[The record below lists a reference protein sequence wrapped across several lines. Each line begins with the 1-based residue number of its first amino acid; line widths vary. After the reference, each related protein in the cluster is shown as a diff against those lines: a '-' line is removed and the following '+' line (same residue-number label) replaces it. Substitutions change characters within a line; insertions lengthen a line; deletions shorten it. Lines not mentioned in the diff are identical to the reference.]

1 MSSTAPPEA
10 VPQAPTRA
18 ARAGALMAISTL
30 AMAGASAIQA
40 VLYLGEYGATART
53 DAFFAAFAVYQVVGV
68 FTQATR
74 VSSVPLLV
82 GDKAIGMLRFFGGL
96 AVIALPIIVAC
107 GPLAGPLAD
116 LLAPSATGS
125 AHDLAVSALRVLGVA
140 IVLQLFAAGAA
151 TLLGMRDRFEP
162 VAAAYAFGA
171 LAGLV
176 VFLFVRTQGELSL
189 AWSML
194 AMAVVTSTWAMVA
207 LLRVRRE
214 EVASGT
220 GGLGLAG
227 VERKQRL
234 VVECFQTAGDLLGRS
249 VVYFVIN
256 AFFLVTLAVV
266 GREGGAG
273 ATTVLSYA
281 YLLASYLVAG
291 TSTAVG
297 ISRAPDMV
305 RGAQDQWKTVV
316 ADTVPHGYRYAAL
329 VSAPILAAG
338 VVAATPVVDALLPTA
353 LGEGQAEDLARYI
366 LLLGPWL
373 AAALVLNFAI
383 PALFALSKARLVNV
397 LAPFALALHAAA
409 SVAGAAI
416 AGVEG
421 AIVGMFVA
429 PFVFGVVLVVVGAG
443 NTTAAV
449 LRELA
454 LDTLRAAGLAAVAFG
469 AGAAVSSLV
478 GAEELLAAVVS
489 LGLGGV
495 LYGAGMLLLA
505 PRAVQVLLGAGRG
518 GGAESSDAPGAGGVD
533 ATEATSAAPDGP
545 GPQAPS

>member
-1 MSSTAPPEA
+1 MDSASAVAAGEPA
-10 VPQAPTRA
+10 VPAEPSRA
-18 ARAGALMAISTL
+18 ARAGLLMAISTL

-53 DAFFAAFAVYQVVGV
+53 DAFFAAFAVYQVAGV

-82 GDKAIGMLRFFGGL
+82 GDRAIGMLRFFGGL
-96 AVIALPIIVAC
+96 AVIAVPVILAC
-107 GPLAGPLAD
+107 GPLAGPVAD

-125 AHDLAVSALRVLGVA
+125 AHDLAVSALRILCVA
-140 IVLQLFAAGAA
+140 IVLQLGAAGAA

-171 LAGLV
+171 LTGLI
-176 VFLFVRTQGELSL
+176 VFVAVRTTGELAL

-194 AMAVVTSTWAMVA
+194 AMAVVTTSWAFVA
-207 LLRVRRE
+207 LWKVRRS
-214 EVASGT
+214 EVADGT
-220 GGLGLAG
+220 GGLGWRSYD
-227 VERKQRL
+227 RKSRL
-234 VVECFQTAGDLLGRS
+234 LTESVTTAGHFLGRS

-273 ATTVLSYA
+273 AATVLSYA

-305 RGAQDQWKTVV
+305 RGAQEDEWRTVV
-316 ADTVPHGYRYAAL
+316 ADTVPHGYRYAIL

-338 VVAATPVVDALLPTA
+338 VVAATPVVDTLLPTA
-353 LGEGQAEDLARYI
+353 LGAGQADQLGRDI
-366 LLLGPWL
+366 LLLAPWT

-383 PALFALSKARLVNV
+383 PSLFALGKARTVNA
-397 LAPFALALHAAA
+397 LAPFALAIHIG
-409 SVAGAAI
+409 SVVLGGQI

-421 AIVGMFVA
+421 VIAGSAVA
-429 PFVFGVVLVVVGAG
+429 PFLF
-443 NTTAAV
+443 AAV
-449 LRELA
+449 LIVLGARGQLGRVVGEILI
-454 LDTLRAAGLAAVAFG
+454 DTLKAGGLATVAFG
-469 AGAAVSSLV
+469 LGYGAG
-478 GAEELLAAVVS
+478 ELLGASALLTAVVS
-489 LGLGGV
+489 LGIGGAV
-495 LYGAGMLLLA
+495 YAAGMLLLA
-505 PRAVQVLLGAGRG
+505 PRAVEVLLGARRSSGDA
-518 GGAESSDAPGAGGVD
+518 GAAPGA
-533 ATEATSAAPDGP
+533 
-545 GPQAPS
+545 

>member
-1 MSSTAPPEA
+1 
-10 VPQAPTRA
+10 
-18 ARAGALMAISTL
+18 MAISTL

-68 FTQATR
+68 FTQAMR

-96 AVIALPIIVAC
+96 AVIAVPVIIAC

-125 AHDLAVSALRVLGVA
+125 AHDLAVSALRVLGLA

-162 VAAAYAFGA
+162 VAGAYAFGA

-176 VFLFVRTQGELSL
+176 VFLLVRTQGELSL

-194 AMAVVTSTWAMVA
+194 AMAVVTSTWAAVA
-207 LLRVRRE
+207 LLKVRRS
-214 EVASGT
+214 EVQTGT
-220 GGLGLAG
+220 GGAGLGNY
-227 VERKQRL
+227 ESKPRL
-234 VVECFQTAGDLLGRS
+234 IAECFQTAGDLLGRS
-249 VVYFVIN
+249 LVYFFIN

-329 VSAPILAAG
+329 VSAPIMAAG

-353 LGEGQAEDLARYI
+353 LGEGQAESLARSI
-366 LLLGPWL
+366 LLLAPWL
-373 AAALVLNFAI
+373 SAALVLNFAI
-383 PALFALSKARLVNV
+383 PALFALSKARLVNL
-397 LAPFALALHAAA
+397 LAPFAFGLHAAA
-409 SVAGAAI
+409 SIAGAAI
-416 AGVEG
+416 GGVDG
-421 AIVGMFVA
+421 AILAMAVA
-429 PFVFGVVLVVVGAG
+429 PFVFGLVLVVVGAG
-443 NTTAAV
+443 NATGKV
-449 LRELA
+449 IGELT
-454 LDTLRAAGLAAVAFG
+454 LDTLRPVGLAAVAFG
-469 AGAAVSSLV
+469 AGAAASSLL
-478 GAEELLAAVVS
+478 GAEELVAAVLS
-489 LGLGGV
+489 LGVGGL
-495 LYGAGMLLLA
+495 LYGGGMLLLA

-518 GGAESSDAPGAGGVD
+518 GGE
-533 ATEATSAAPDGP
+533 AAPDGDDASAVGAP
-545 GPQAPS
+545 AGSDATGTPAAADGTSPQP

>member
-1 MSSTAPPEA
+1 MSSTAPPVA

-96 AVIALPIIVAC
+96 AVIAVPVILAC

-125 AHDLAVSALRVLGVA
+125 AHELAVNALRVLGLA

-171 LAGLV
+171 LAGLL
-176 VFLFVRTQGELSL
+176 VFLLVRTQGELSL

-194 AMAVVTSTWAMVA
+194 AMAVVTSTWSLLA

-214 EVASGT
+214 EVATGT
-220 GGLGLAG
+220 GGPGLAG
-227 VERKQRL
+227 IEKKQRL

-249 VVYFVIN
+249 LVYLIIN

-338 VVAATPVVDALLPTA
+338 VVAATPVVDALLPSA
-353 LGEGQAEDLARYI
+353 LGAGQAEDLARAI
-366 LLLGPWL
+366 LLLAPWL

-397 LAPFALALHAAA
+397 LAPFALALHAVA

-416 AGVEG
+416 DGVNG
-421 AIVGMFVA
+421 AILAMAVA
-429 PFVFGVVLVVVGAG
+429 PFVFGLVLVIVGAG
-443 NTTAAV
+443 SATLSVT
-449 LRELA
+449 RELA
-454 LDTLRAAGLAAVAFG
+454 LDTLRAGGLAAVAFG
-469 AGAAVSSLV
+469 AGAAASSVL
-478 GAEELLAAVVS
+478 GAEELLAAAIS
-489 LGLGGV
+489 LGVGGL
-495 LYGAGMLLLA
+495 LYGAGMLALA

-518 GGAESSDAPGAGGVD
+518 GGDSADAADEPAAADGEPTGASS
-533 ATEATSAAPDGP
+533 S
-545 GPQAPS
+545 Q

>member
-1 MSSTAPPEA
+1 MTSAAPSSVPE
-10 VPQAPTRA
+10 APTRA
-18 ARAGALMAISTL
+18 ARAGALMALSTL

-82 GDKAIGMLRFFGGL
+82 GDRAIGMLRFFG
-96 AVIALPIIVAC
+96 AMAMVAIPIVLAC
-107 GPLAGPLAD
+107 GPLAGPVSG
-116 LLAPSATGS
+116 LLAPSATGG
-125 AHDLAVSALRVLGVA
+125 AHDLATNALRILGLA
-140 IVLQLFAAGAA
+140 MVLQLGAAGAA

-162 VAAAYAFGA
+162 VAGAYAGGA
-171 LAGLV
+171 FAGLLT
-176 VFLFVRTQGELSL
+176 FMIVRSHGELAL

-194 AMAVVTSTWAMVA
+194 AMAIVTSIWSGWA
-207 LLRVRRE
+207 LWKVRRE

-220 GGLGLAG
+220 GGGGLAAIEG
-227 VERKQRL
+227 KGRFMR
-234 VVECFQTAGDLLGRS
+234 ECVHTAGDLLGRS

-305 RGAQDQWKTVV
+305 RGAQDEWNTVV

-329 VSAPILAAG
+329 VSAPVLAAG
-338 VVAATPVVDALLPTA
+338 VVAATPVVGALLPDA
-353 LGEGQAEDLARYI
+353 LGDAQTDSLARAI

-373 AAALVLNFAI
+373 AAALLLNFAI
-383 PALFALSKARLVNV
+383 PGLFALGRARTVNL
-397 LAPFALALHAAA
+397 LAPVALVLHLAATFGAAA
-409 SVAGAAI
+409 VGGVDLVIAAM
-416 AGVEG
+416 V
-421 AIVGMFVA
+421 VA
-429 PFVFGVVLVVVGAG
+429 PFSLFAALVVIGAG
-443 NTTAAV
+443 PQLPAV
-449 LRELA
+449 VREILG
-454 LDTLRAAGLAAVAFG
+454 DTLRAGGLAALAFG
-469 AGAAVSSLV
+469 AGLAVSTGL
-478 GAEELLAAVVS
+478 GLHGLLQAVVS
-489 LGLGGV
+489 LVLGGA
-495 LYGAGMLLLA
+495 LYAGGMLVFA
-505 PRAVQVLLGAGRG
+505 PRVVQVLLGAGRG
-518 GGAESSDAPGAGGVD
+518 GNAEADAAQSGD
-533 ATEATSAAPDGP
+533 
-545 GPQAPS
+545 